1 MVVAVFA
8 DPHAHAEALEAV
20 LGAAEASGAEELWS
34 LGDMIGRGPDPEH
47 VVARTRE
54 RCSVALM
61 GNHDYGATGSAEPTR
76 FGEPGSPAV
85 RSIELAGERL
95 SGDDVDWMRSRK
107 PAARRGA
114 VQCWHGGPHNA
125 VHEYVGASNAA
136 ACLAT
141 QRAEL
146 GLVGHTHVAAAW
158 LQTAR
163 GAREARVRVGVPLE
177 LAGREVAAEPGS
189 GRRAGADAAR
199 LVGRAWMPRRPTA
212 RTGCCSTWSGGGRP
226 GAASPMTRV
235 RRGCERERWASTNRA
250 SVARSGTRRATRAD
264 RASRHRRLSTSGEDG
279 GRVVGAS
286 LEAMTAV
293 EAQGLVKHYPS
304 KGGAVEAVR
313 GVDLRVDAGE
323 VFGFLGPERG
333 GEVDDR
339 EDAHDAALDHRG
351 HAPAWPGVDVAGDPD
366 AVRHRIGVALQ
377 EAGLDPRQTGRELI
391 VLQARLFGLSAAE
404 AQPRAPRSC
413 SRSSSSRTPPTA
425 RSRAT
430 RAA

>member
-163 GAREARVRVGVPLE
+163 GAREARIRVGVPLE
-177 LAGREVAAEPGS
+177 LGEGKWLLNPGAVGAPAPTRLGWWDALDAQAADGAYWLLLDLERRTATWRREPYDP
-189 GRRAGADAAR
+189 RPAR
-199 LVGRAWMPRRPTA
+199 LRA
-212 RTGCCSTWSGGGRP
+212 
-226 GAASPMTRV
+226 
-235 RRGCERERWASTNRA
+235 RA
-250 SVARSGTRRATRAD
+250 
-264 RASRHRRLSTSGEDG
+264 L
-279 GRVVGAS
+279 
-286 LEAMTAV
+286 
-293 EAQGLVKHYPS
+293 
-304 KGGAVEAVR
+304 
-313 GVDLRVDAGE
+313 
-323 VFGFLGPERG
+323 
-333 GEVDDR
+333 
-339 EDAHDAALDHRG
+339 
-351 HAPAWPGVDVAGDPD
+351 
-366 AVRHRIGVALQ
+366 
-377 EAGLDPRQTGRELI
+377 GLD
-391 VLQARLFGLSAAE
+391 
-404 AQPRAPRSC
+404 
-413 SRSSSSRTPPTA
+413 
-425 RSRAT
+425 
-430 RAA
+430 